1 ASLLSRAHR
10 SCACARRSLR
20 NTFDIRS
27 MATTDYG
34 AAEVAEVAE
43 PAKEQQEPFVNLED
57 TAVPLKLWAA
67 FPMMGMLVIFSVPS
81 MTFGLYKQA
90 LQSVLELTV
99 EEAGDIASYGLIGGM
114 VLGFVPGL
122 VYDRFGYVVT
132 LVLGGFMSSGGAFL
146 WYYQLCGGQRPSW
159 LGLALALMLTCHG
172 TRFQYFAGICAS
184 LGAFPARLSGSMS
197 AAMAVLVSVGYII
210 LPQLWTSFFLP
221 EAGDTSAWN
230 ANGTLKTLEPVAHF
244 WRLLSGIYFCT
255 TLAGLSVA
263 RLLPHPK
270 KSSVAESLGSKLAR
284 GANLEAIVLLLM
296 VAMSLAFTYVFMVN
310 GFGSASS
317 IAQAGAAERGKI
329 IKQMGMIGMLG
340 RMIHGSLADVL
351 KRGPAGKAGTYISYC
366 VGICSATSGFILMRA
381 GMQDIT
387 GTLPSVWE
395 NASYLIAFGFG
406 GLFALFPASA
416 RLLAGHPLLHAGPPQ
431 LWLREVGCE
440 LPLGRRVLRHRG
452 GVFGDLRHP
461 PLRDGREDLGH
472 GVSGADCLCGTRG
485 RFSRMQ
491 KGRARSALSWHVLS
505 VCVPERY
512 WNSLELFIGR

>member
-1 ASLLSRAHR
+1 
-10 SCACARRSLR
+10 
-20 NTFDIRS
+20 

-416 RLLAGHPLLHAGPPQ
+416 RT
-431 LWLREVGCE
+431 
-440 LPLGRRVLRHRG
+440 
-452 GVFGDLRHP
+452 VFGAANTSFW
-461 PLRDGREDLGH
+461 LGILFCML
-472 GVSGADCLCGTRG
+472 GLLNFGYARLGASYHWGAEYYGIAAASSATFVILLFAMVAKTWGT
-485 RFSRMQ
+485 
-491 KGRARSALSWHVLS
+491 
-505 VCVPERY
+505 E
-512 WNSLELFIGR
+512 